1 MKKGL
6 SANIL
11 KIIAIVIMVVDHIA
25 GYLYQEFK
33 INDTNLSDEEYEN
46 MVRSEAVKEA
56 KLIIDESGA

>member
-1 MKKGL
+1 MG
-6 SANIL
+6 
-11 KIIAIVIMVVDHIA
+11 
-25 GYLYQEFK
+25 QEFK